1 MGLKADGFLER
12 YGRKESARYYK
23 ADGNRYISTY
33 IIIGFCHRLFYGIW
47 LILTGKGILEGIF
60 LTIIFNTIIVVMLK
74 ARKRSV
80 V

>member
-1 MGLKADGFLER
+1 MVSWNGMAER
-12 YGRKESARYYK
+12 KVPDTIRLTVIGISVLILSLASA
-23 ADGNRYISTY
+23 
-33 IIIGFCHRLFYGIW
+33 IGFFYGIW